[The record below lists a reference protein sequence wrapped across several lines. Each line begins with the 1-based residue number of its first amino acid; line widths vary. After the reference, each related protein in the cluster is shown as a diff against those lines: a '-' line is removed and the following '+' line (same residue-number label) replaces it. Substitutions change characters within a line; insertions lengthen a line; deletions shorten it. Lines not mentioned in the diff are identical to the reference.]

1 MLALFQ
7 PGRRRDE
14 TIGMSIYSLYPQ
26 WDVAEKDVVC
36 QKVVSQRVVRQELVS
51 QRVVRQELVSQRV
64 VRQELVSKGVVPQEL
79 VSQQV
84 VRQEL
89 VSQQVVRQE
98 LVSKGV
104 VREELVSQGVVPQE
118 LVSQRVVRQ
127 ELVSQRVVRQELVSK
142 GVVPQELQRG
152 GAPRT
157 GEPRSDAPATG
168 EQRRMQHQSPRQ
180 YAPAQGMQQTEASF
194 GQMSLKEK
202 MYEAG
207 VEEFDLS
214 KLSGRCVIN
223 YAQRNSFG
231 SMGTAIDLHTNYFSI
246 KIPKDLTFH
255 HYSVEIL
262 LTVNRRKGTVDV
274 CTYRLSSV
282 LYENLQDAKIW
293 NFNYMF
299 YDQRT
304 NLFSLNN
311 LQISE
316 SVEYTITTP
325 QGKAKITIKPCN
337 PLLIHIQDVIYALVH
352 IGSDSER
359 SALQALD
366 IATSMKLFDTE
377 VMSFGNKFFKPVANK
392 LSIGGGVELYDG
404 LFKSLRPM
412 LGAACGKCYLAFNI
426 ESVKAAFYTSQPLL
440 QSLQEELRLSH
451 IPNKPL
457 HEQQIAQLN
466 KKYSVRTTHLN
477 RSFKIQGFSD
487 KIPRTHVFTDDN
499 GVNTTVFDY
508 FRNKYNIILRYPNL
522 QMVKKG
528 HTFIPPELCNV
539 EPNQRVPMMKLD
551 DENHRMIVQTCA
563 VPPVQR
569 YREILAK
576 SNAVGGDCHDLFAA
590 AMGLTKSSDMVCIK
604 GRVLPEPSVQYQSD
618 AKNSGRVQV
627 RNGQWDMKQN
637 KVFVAAE
644 ISHWALCNM
653 CPTIQQPQLV
663 QFVHLL
669 VQKAASMGINM
680 NPRPVSYDCFH
691 PREALERMK
700 TYFDFLIRQRDATYA
715 ICVIPEKS
723 EVLRRSIK
731 YYGEVVNGV
740 VTQILL
746 RNTVMKGFLGRKS
759 ETLYMQI
766 MLKVNAKNGGV
777 NNEISMAHPIANM
790 WFRGDLLFMGFDV
803 NHPPALSRREKES
816 GEVPLEPS
824 VVGAVCNC
832 GRTQF
837 DYRIRYRLQDSR
849 KEEIEREKIVG
860 VVMEFLKEYQNNNKN
875 TLPKSVV
882 VYRDGVSE
890 SQFEMV
896 LESEKASLQEA
907 FGRFRRGYSPKLTI
921 VIVQKR
927 HHTRF
932 FRTDMNPSDKNMY
945 QNIPAGTVVDTG
957 PVSCRLFDFYL
968 CSHLGIQG
976 TSRPTLYTVL
986 YDENEFNA
994 NAMQGITYLL
1004 CQTYQRCNKS
1014 VSIPAPVYHAHHAAT
1029 RGKELYCAYRN
1040 KMMEEGG
1047 GSELTADFVRLE
1059 EAINSKPVIQQKM
1072 TWALLQPRTKA
1083 RKVERRWMTMA
1094 MVLCPSRRPSGQGR
1108 RCSGRRRRSRP
1119 SPVRLASVHCPEG
1132 EASVVEAGCRN
1143 FPQSSLRAV
1152 QSPSCRRETSTLRI
1166 PVYSSDLRVHLNK
1179 KEMFIY
1185 TKQVYMY
1192 MV

>member
-1 MLALFQ
+1 RSGAPRTGEQ
-7 PGRRRDE
+7 RSGARRTGE
-14 TIGMSIYSLYPQ
+14 
-26 WDVAEKDVVC
+26 
-36 QKVVSQRVVRQELVS
+36 
-51 QRVVRQELVSQRV
+51 
-64 VRQELVSKGVVPQEL
+64 
-79 VSQQV
+79 
-84 VRQEL
+84 
-89 VSQQVVRQE
+89 
-98 LVSKGV
+98 
-104 VREELVSQGVVPQE
+104 
-118 LVSQRVVRQ
+118 
-127 ELVSQRVVRQELVSK
+127 
-142 GVVPQELQRG
+142 QRG

-282 LYENLQDAKIW
+282 LYENLQDA
-293 NFNYMF
+293 
-299 YDQRT
+299 
-304 NLFSLNN
+304 
-311 LQISE
+311 
-316 SVEYTITTP
+316 VEYTITTP

-412 LGAACGKCYLAFNI
+412 LGAA
-426 ESVKAAFYTSQPLL
+426 SVKAAFYTSQPLL

-466 KKYSVRTTHLN
+466 KKYPSTHNAFESFIQDPGLFRQNSPDACVKFLALTLN
-477 RSFKIQGFSD
+477 A
-487 KIPRTHVFTDDN
+487 HHHFTDDN

-824 VVGAVCNC
+824 VVGSSVDNAYGMFAVCNC

-957 PVSCRLFDFYL
+957 P
-968 CSHLGIQG
+968 G

-1072 TWALLQPRTKA
+1072 TWA
-1083 RKVERRWMTMA
+1083 
-1094 MVLCPSRRPSGQGR
+1094 
-1108 RCSGRRRRSRP
+1108 
-1119 SPVRLASVHCPEG
+1119 
-1132 EASVVEAGCRN
+1132 
-1143 FPQSSLRAV
+1143 
-1152 QSPSCRRETSTLRI
+1152 
-1166 PVYSSDLRVHLNK
+1166 
-1179 KEMFIY
+1179 
-1185 TKQVYMY
+1185 
-1192 MV
+1192 